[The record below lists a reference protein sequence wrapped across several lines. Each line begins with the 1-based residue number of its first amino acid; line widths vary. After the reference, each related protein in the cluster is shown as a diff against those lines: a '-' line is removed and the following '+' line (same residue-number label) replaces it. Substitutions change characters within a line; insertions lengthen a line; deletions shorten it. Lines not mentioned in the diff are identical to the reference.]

1 MSASSVSSESLSGNA
16 GSNGPMRSD
25 ASAAPVRIVDLANEL
40 GLSIATVSRVL
51 NDSPAVRPE
60 VAERVRSHAIS
71 RGYVANRLARSLRS
85 RTRSFVGFLVPAIE
99 NLAYSIAADAC
110 AQYVSRSGHQMILAI
125 SGDDPE
131 LEFNALRSL
140 AEARVGAIIVAPSPS
155 MTAASRKL
163 LAGMSVLEFNRTA
176 GLSEN
181 MVLCDERAAFAGAA
195 RHLLN
200 LGHESIAYIGTTDAV
215 SNGRERLEGV
225 REELARGGKQLRPAH
240 TRLLPPTEGDG
251 YQAAQELLSGPDL
264 PTALLV
270 GSSSLSMGVAHAVR
284 ELGIR
289 IPDEL
294 SLIVYGDSQ
303 WGQLYSPQLSTIM
316 APYREM
322 GQSAANLVA
331 SILSTEKKEPP
342 QVVRMHAE
350 LLLRGSTAQP
360 LNRSRRT

>member
-1 MSASSVSSESLSGNA
+1 MSDSTVQDDPEVSGGRDSAPVKRFDDSG
-16 GSNGPMRSD
+16 R
-25 ASAAPVRIVDLANEL
+25 VRIVDLAQEL

-60 VAERVRSHAIS
+60 VAERVRAYAAT

-85 RTRSFVGFLVPAIE
+85 RTRGFVGFLVPAIE

-110 AQYVSRSGHQMILAI
+110 AQNVSRSGHQMILAI

-131 LEFNALRSL
+131 LEFRALLSL
-140 AEARVGAIIVAPSPS
+140 AEAQVGAVVVAPSPS
-155 MTAASRKL
+155 MSAESRRL
-163 LAGMSVLEFNRTA
+163 LANMTVLEFNRTA
-176 GLSEN
+176 GLSDN
-181 MVLCDERAAFAGAA
+181 MVLCDERSAFVEAT
-195 RHLLN
+195 RHLLD

-225 REELARGGKQLRPAH
+225 QEELKRHGKRLLKGD

-251 YQAAQELLSGPDL
+251 YQAARELLTVSDR

-270 GSSSLSMGVAHAVR
+270 GSSSLSMGVARAVR
-284 ELGIR
+284 ELGISV
-289 IPDEL
+289 PAEM

-303 WGQLYSPQLSTIM
+303 WGQLYSPGLTTVT

-322 GQSAANLVA
+322 GHSVANIVA
-331 SILSTEKKEPP
+331 GILSQDGRAPAQIVRMPAEL
-342 QVVRMHAE
+342 VVRE
-350 LLLRGSTAQP
+350 STAP
-360 LNRSRRT
+360 PRNFSRRP